1 MLASAVMITA
11 SVAIERARCY
21 TCKAVG
27 PLGRREGAIAHVGT
41 LDRPGCRQH
50 AVELALSLHRIYAT
64 HRPIVAK
71 VRELAWVS
79 VQCTGAYEP
88 ETMGSSELGADSA
101 ASPIAIDS
109 WCMHAWMH
117 AWMRAWMHAYQPP
130 MNTLSIQIAGTDV
143 LSTFAPSSALSAGP
157 SSTLSSSTTVY
168 FACV

>member
-1 MLASAVMITA
+1 ML
-11 SVAIERARCY
+11 
-21 TCKAVG
+21 
-27 PLGRREGAIAHVGT
+27 
-41 LDRPGCRQH
+41 
-50 AVELALSLHRIYAT
+50 
-64 HRPIVAK
+64 
-71 VRELAWVS
+71 
-79 VQCTGAYEP
+79 VQCKGAYEP

-101 ASPIAIDS
+101 APPIATDS

-117 AWMRAWMHAYQPP
+117 AWMHAYQPP